1 MAHWVQSVEKDEGG
15 LQARLQRHDP
25 QSLRDMEFLERDV
38 IKLSASRLGLTVM
51 RTDIIVTCTYHAVLV
66 SNDQRNGFTSNA
78 ARVSV
83 AAAGRLMRLA
93 VDYLLA
99 SEDVPPTLEEAC
111 ATALTPFPSFS
122 FTRTQPSFHVRVFL
136 PFCHSQAAQHS

>member
-1 MAHWVQSVEKDEGG
+1 MSDIITTDVCLGYHPFTGAQPTDDNIEHGFRLNLMFIDMLVKYDFAVVVICIGMAASK
-15 LQARLQRHDP
+15 
-25 QSLRDMEFLERDV
+25 
-38 IKLSASRLGLTVM
+38 KLYPALKS

-111 ATALTPFPSFS
+111 ATALTPFPSYS
-122 FTRTQPSFHVRVFL
+122 FT
-136 PFCHSQAAQHS
+136 

>member
-1 MAHWVQSVEKDEGG
+1 MSDIITTDVCLGYHPDTGAQPNDENIEHGFHLNLMFIDMLVKYDFAVVVICIGMAASK
-15 LQARLQRHDP
+15 
-25 QSLRDMEFLERDV
+25 
-38 IKLSASRLGLTVM
+38 KLYPALKS

-111 ATALTPFPSFS
+111 ATALTPFPSYS
-122 FTRTQPSFHVRVFL
+122 FT
-136 PFCHSQAAQHS
+136 

>member
-1 MAHWVQSVEKDEGG
+1 
-15 LQARLQRHDP
+15 
-25 QSLRDMEFLERDV
+25 MEFLERDV

-111 ATALTPFPSFS
+111 ATALTPFPSYS
-122 FTRTQPSFHVRVFL
+122 FT
-136 PFCHSQAAQHS
+136 